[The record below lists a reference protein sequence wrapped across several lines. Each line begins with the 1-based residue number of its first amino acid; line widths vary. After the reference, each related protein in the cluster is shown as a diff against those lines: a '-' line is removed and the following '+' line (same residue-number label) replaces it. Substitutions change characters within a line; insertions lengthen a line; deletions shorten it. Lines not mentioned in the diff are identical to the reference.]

1 MDELEAVASLL
12 RAAGAEG
19 SVGRP
24 ARGNEPFVTVSRQA
38 GSGGTRLA
46 RLLLA
51 ELERRG
57 DPRLRGW
64 RLYGREL
71 CEALARDERLSVDL
85 DALLREAYRGEVEDA
100 LARVIGDL
108 SPQSAVLGRLFK
120 VIRAAAAAGRAVIV
134 GRGAS
139 CATARLPL
147 GVHVRLVAP
156 RRTRL
161 AAFMHGTRL
170 GKEDAERRL
179 DELDRSRAALV
190 KKQFGRDI
198 DDPLLYDATY
208 NVDRVPLERV
218 AREVADLVVLR
229 VEQSAVTL

>member
-1 MDELEAVASLL
+1 MEDLEAVRRLL
-12 RAAGAEG
+12 RAASAEDA
-19 SVGRP
+19 VGRRAP
-24 ARGNEPFVTVSRQA
+24 GAAPFVTVSRQA
-38 GSGGTRLA
+38 GAGGTRLA

-51 ELERRG
+51 ELERR
-57 DPRLRGW
+57 DDARLRGW
-64 RLYGREL
+64 RVYGREL
-71 CEALARDERLSVDL
+71 CDALSRDERLSVDL
-85 DALLREAYRGEVEDA
+85 DALLREAYRGDIEDA

-120 VIRAAAAAGRAVIV
+120 VIRAAAAAGKAIII
-134 GRGAS
+134 GRGAA
-139 CATARLPL
+139 CATSRLPL

-156 RRTRL
+156 RRARL

-170 GKEDAERRL
+170 GREDAERRL

-218 AREVADLVVLR
+218 AREVSDLVALR
-229 VEQSAVTL
+229 VEQAVVAL